1 MDCFDF
7 HIRSDFSEGES
18 SVLDFATR
26 AKMLG
31 YKGICVSEYFRDEKH
46 LEELKRKCKDIADR
60 VGLDIFVGFQARNT
74 KELSKLTSL
83 RRKYDVLLV
92 RGGNVDLNRKA
103 VETPEVDVLLHP
115 EFGRYDSG
123 FNHIMAKLARENNVA
138 VEVNFREILLS
149 SKNTRSHILHNIS
162 ENIKLCKKFHTPI
175 IICSGAISHLQM
187 KDPKVLMSMG
197 TLLGLELNE
206 AKKCLSEVP
215 KNIINSVKEKQSKSW
230 IKPGV
235 KVVR

>member
-1 MDCFDF
+1 
-7 HIRSDFSEGES
+7 
-18 SVLDFATR
+18 
-26 AKMLG
+26 MLG